1 MRTLVYPI
9 LEGKIVERSV
19 KKSDMAAKMPITE
32 RALRLKLAGKTGFK
46 WDEVLVV
53 HEFFPDV
60 DIFELMKKAF

>member
-19 KKSDMAAKMPITE
+19 KKSDMAAKMHITE

-60 DIFELMKKAF
+60 DIFELMKKAS